1 MQYIRGLIGSNGL
14 HGRVYGPLLRYTVG
28 MKVAILGFGRE
39 GRAAAKYWHSMG
51 HEITVCDGDSSLDIP
66 SVYKEKLGAGHLAHL
81 YEFDLLIRSPGIH
94 PFTLLA
100 DSDPQL
106 LDKVWSGTNEF
117 LASSPTTNVIG
128 VTGTKGKGTTATL
141 ISRMLEAM
149 GEKVHLGGNIGVPA
163 LALLSNDINPSDW
176 VVLELSS
183 FQLIDLK
190 HSPRIGVCLM
200 VEPEH
205 QDWHQS
211 LDEYTGAKKNLFRW
225 QTEGSKAIYL
235 ESNTTSKEIAA
246 VGAGEKVPYYLP
258 PGSYIDGGCVIMG
271 NTLICSVDEI
281 KLVGEHNWQNVCAAV
296 TAAWQVK
303 RGREALRGA
312 IAAFAGLPFRLELRG
327 KVDGIEYYND
337 SFSSQPEATI
347 AAIRAV
353 KQPKV
358 LIVGGFDRGLDLSR
372 LAKVVKENS
381 GSIRKL
387 VVIGAATQRL
397 VSSLDKE
404 GFSNYTLERSKEME
418 DIVSK
423 AKGYTLSGDA
433 VVLSPGFPSFD
444 MFKNFEER
452 GMRFNEAIG
461 LGT

>member
-1 MQYIRGLIGSNGL
+1 
-14 HGRVYGPLLRYTVG
+14 
-28 MKVAILGFGRE
+28 
-39 GRAAAKYWHSMG
+39 
-51 HEITVCDGDSSLDIP
+51 
-66 SVYKEKLGAGHLAHL
+66 
-81 YEFDLLIRSPGIH
+81 
-94 PFTLLA
+94 
-100 DSDPQL
+100 
-106 LDKVWSGTNEF
+106 
-117 LASSPTTNVIG
+117 
-128 VTGTKGKGTTATL
+128 
-141 ISRMLEAM
+141 
-149 GEKVHLGGNIGVPA
+149 
-163 LALLSNDINPSDW
+163 
-176 VVLELSS
+176 
-183 FQLIDLK
+183 
-190 HSPRIGVCLM
+190 
-200 VEPEH
+200 
-205 QDWHQS
+205 
-211 LDEYTGAKKNLFRW
+211 
-225 QTEGSKAIYL
+225 
-235 ESNTTSKEIAA
+235 
-246 VGAGEKVPYYLP
+246 
-258 PGSYIDGGCVIMG
+258 MG

>member
-1 MQYIRGLIGSNGL
+1 MSNGL
-14 HGRVYGPLLRYTVG
+14 HEVKIMSRRSAILVG
-28 MKVAILGFGRE
+28 MKVAILGFGSE
-39 GRAAAKYWHSMG
+39 GRAAAKYWHSLG
-51 HEITVCDGDSSLDIP
+51 HKITVCDGDSSLDIP
-66 SVYKEKLGAGHLAHL
+66 LAYRKKLGTNHLANL
-81 YEFDLLIRSPGIH
+81 GNFDLLIRSPGIH
-94 PFTLLA
+94 PLSLTA
-100 DSDPQL
+100 DGNHQL
-106 LDKVWSGTNEF
+106 LDQVWSGTNEF
-117 LASSPTTNVIG
+117 LLASPTTNVIG

-149 GEKVHLGGNIGVPA
+149 GERVHLGGNIGIPA
-163 LALLSNDINPSDW
+163 LVLLSNHITPSDW

-211 LDEYTGAKKNLFRW
+211 LDEYTDAKKNIFRW

-235 ESNTTSKEIAA
+235 GSNTTSKEIAS
-246 VGAGEKVPYYLP
+246 VGVGEKIPYYLP
-258 PGSYIDGGCVIMG
+258 PGSYIDGGSVIMG
-271 NTLICSVDEI
+271 NTLICPADVI

-296 TAAWQVK
+296 TTAWQVK
-303 RGREALRGA
+303 KDREALRGA

-337 SFSSQPEATI
+337 SFSSQPDSTI
-347 AAIRAV
+347 AAIRAI

-358 LIVGGFDRGLDLSR
+358 LIVGGFDRGLDLSK
-372 LAKVVKENS
+372 LTKEIKKNS

-387 VVIGAATQRL
+387 IIIGSVAQGLTA
-397 VSSLDKE
+397 SLDKE
-404 GFSNYTLERSKEME
+404 GFSDYYVDNGKDMKN
-418 DIVSK
+418 IVNK
-423 AKGYTLSGDA
+423 AKSYSLPGDA

-452 GMRFNEAIG
+452 GKRFNEAIG
-461 LGT
+461 LGV